1 MSGIELLDK
10 LKALPNYIWD
20 FRDTIQEKE
29 SLDPEFTLSEF
40 ATNYVHGAW
49 DLVDTSE
56 ADYLNILRMIKDS
69 EKADVTPSSFILVY
83 LR

>member
-1 MSGIELLDK
+1 MSGIDLLHT

-29 SLDPEFTLSEF
+29 SLDPEFTLSKF
-40 ATNYVHGAW
+40 ATDFIHGAW
-49 DLVDTSE
+49 DLFDISE
-56 ADYLNILRMIKDS
+56 AEYLNILRTIRAS
-69 EKADVTPSSFILVY
+69 ERGDATPSSFILVY